1 MAVNDTETTTIP
13 ATEISSVF
21 FSCPYAPNLLWD
33 LNGTTFS
40 WILLGIT
47 CIASPATIIL
57 NTFVIIAVKQR
68 KELQNPWTTLLFS
81 LAIADLL
88 VGAVNLPLS
97 AAIGF
102 LIARQIWLQHICFL
116 DIFNVYSMY
125 CLSMCSLYHLTAIAW
140 DRHMA
145 VVKWV
150 DYKVI
155 VSKSLVWRL
164 AITAW
169 FLAIFLTAPALIKEM
184 LNVDVMISEKIYVV
198 WCVCGAVALI
208 LIFSFYIMV

>member
-1 MAVNDTETTTIP
+1 MVLNDTETTTIL
-13 ATEISSVF
+13 ATEISLMF

-57 NTFVIIAVKQR
+57 NISVIIAVTQR
-68 KELQNPWTTLLFS
+68 KELQYPWTTLLFS

-97 AAIGF
+97 AAIGLF
-102 LIARQIWLQHICFL
+102 VVHQTWLQHVCLL

-125 CLSMCSLYHLTAIAW
+125 CLSTCSLYHLTVIAW
-140 DRHMA
+140 DRYIA
-145 VVKWV
+145 VAKWRE
-150 DYKVI
+150 YKVI
-155 VSKSLVWRL
+155 VSKSLVKKL
-164 AITAW
+164 VIIAW
-169 FLAIFLTAPALIKEM
+169 FLAIILTVPALIICSM
-184 LNVDVMISEKIYVV
+184 WTL
-198 WCVCGAVALI
+198 
-208 LIFSFYIMV
+208 